1 MFVTKKPCISAKEPC
16 DSIKEPHISTAEPYV
31 SEKSPMYSHTS
42 PESPKTKP
50 LYLHAKESYV
60 SAKEPYK
67 SKRALISMKCIL
79 FFYHHEPCVP
89 IYSFFCL
96 FCVCLSFWR
105 LIACGAS
112 TQNTHES
119 CNWLIDF
126 IMISLCV
133 IHLCIVFMYCILILD
148 SVWSEWAKHP
158 YIYKRALLFTNLYIH
173 LFILLSCDIHVRPCI
188 NLFCV
193 FQSCIPFWVPT
204 ACGASGQSTREASP
218 TSSQKS
224 PLCLQKSPI
233 SPQRALYL
241 FISFSLGNTRGF
253 WGVWAQDLLNF
264 LVVEEYSF
272 SIERLDFPRIVILTC
287 DLNICKALLFLRRT
301 FPASNSKCYKSLSSF
316 RIFECIP
323 RVQKCGL

>member
-1 MFVTKKPCISAKEPC
+1 
-16 DSIKEPHISTAEPYV
+16 
-31 SEKSPMYSHTS
+31 
-42 PESPKTKP
+42 
-50 LYLHAKESYV
+50 
-60 SAKEPYK
+60 
-67 SKRALISMKCIL
+67 
-79 FFYHHEPCVP
+79 
-89 IYSFFCL
+89 
-96 FCVCLSFWR
+96 
-105 LIACGAS
+105 
-112 TQNTHES
+112 
-119 CNWLIDF
+119 
-126 IMISLCV
+126 MISLCV

-241 FISFSLGNTRGF
+241 FALHLHKRALC
-253 WGVWAQDLLNF
+253 V
-264 LVVEEYSF
+264 
-272 SIERLDFPRIVILTC
+272 
-287 DLNICKALLFLRRT
+287 CKRALYLHKEPCIYLFH
-301 FPASNSKCYKSLSSF
+301 F
-316 RIFECIP
+316 R
-323 RVQKCGL
+323 